1 MGQCM
6 SNFIIK
12 YNTDIFTFESDV
24 LIQGCNCFNTMGA
37 GIAKEIKRIFPDA
50 WKADLAT
57 IKGDKNKLGTF
68 TFSSNKTKPYYIV
81 NLYTQYTYWDKQDM
95 FYVDAFY
102 KGMASVI
109 DFFISKR
116 AKANKEN
123 KTITFSLPAIGLGLA
138 NGKPE
143 DIFLVLKN
151 LEKKYEKDNIIIALC
166 LHKKDINLN
175 DIFKNL
181 QSKYSKNKSS

>member
-1 MGQCM
+1 M
-6 SNFIIK
+6 SGFIIK
-12 YNTDIFTFESDV
+12 YNTDIFTFKSDV

-37 GIAKEIKRIFPDA
+37 GIAKEIKRRFPDV

-57 IKGDKNKLGTF
+57 IKGDRNKLGTF
-68 TFSSNKTKPYYIV
+68 TFSSNKNKPYCVV

-95 FYVDAFY
+95 FYIDAFY
-102 KGMASVI
+102 NGMISVI
-109 DFFISKR
+109 DFFISKKV
-116 AKANKEN
+116 KANIEN

-143 DIFLVLKN
+143 DIYLVLKN

-166 LHKKDINLN
+166 LHKKDTNLI
-175 DIFKNL
+175 DIFKEL
-181 QSKYSKNKSS
+181 QENNM